1 MNFGNPY
8 PYMQMPQNP
17 TSYLPQRPP
26 MDFGSQMQTQPAQQG
41 FIVRPVTSPEEARA
55 IPTDFSGA
63 VTLMPDLPHGVV
75 YTKALNYNDGTS
87 IFGCYRLD
95 LQPAQPAQPE
105 YVTRQEFEKLRAEIA
120 RMTEGAIKHDVSA
133 AASDAAG

>member
-8 PYMQMPQNP
+8 PYMQMPQTP
-17 TSYLPQRPP
+17 QTYLPQRQQ
-26 MDFGSQMQTQPAQQG
+26 MDFGSQMQSQPAQQG
-41 FIVRPVTSPEEARA
+41 FIVRPVTSTEEARA

-105 YVTRQEFEKLRAEIA
+105 YVTRQEFEALRAEIA
-120 RMTEGAIKHDVSA
+120 RLTEVEQ
-133 AASDAAG
+133 DAPAK

>member
-8 PYMQMPQNP
+8 PYMQMPQTP
-17 TSYLPQRPP
+17 QTYLPQRQQ
-26 MDFGSQMQTQPAQQG
+26 MDFGSQMQSQQQG

-95 LQPAQPAQPE
+95 LQPTQPAQPE
-105 YVTRQEFEKLRAEIA
+105 YVTRQEFETLRAEIA
-120 RMTEGAIKHDVSA
+120 RLTEVEQDASA
-133 AASDAAG
+133 K